1 MPIIQLPDGQKVS
14 FPDNATPEM
23 KSAFKA
29 KLAQKYGQ
37 PNAPQQQAA
46 PQSAQMQPAAS
57 AQPQGNLI
65 SDVGAGLTR
74 GVQQLGLG
82 ATQLGAEAYNALG
95 GENQQFRNYL
105 EQEAQRLKP
114 QANTPTIN
122 KISAATPE
130 TIAMLSPMGA
140 AGLGAKVG
148 ISAGKSAAA
157 SALQPTTAD
166 ESRINNTLTGAAGGA
181 LGEVGGAAIGR
192 VLNPQ
197 TREAAKKLLAENIP
211 LTAGQILGGTAQK
224 IEDSATSGLLTGGLI
239 TGAKRRSIEAF
250 ARSRVNDSLSK
261 IGEKL
266 PDEIP
271 MGREAIDYAQRK
283 ISDAYNVLLP
293 KLSGKVDD
301 AFSKDAIKIFNEFK
315 GVPEEKKAQLA
326 EIIKDSILGS
336 IDDVGKID
344 GKTLKGI
351 ETRLGDLGRRYSK
364 SSVTDEVL
372 LGQQIGKIQNSFR
385 EMLYRQNPTQRK
397 ALMDVNRAFALQERN
412 NAAAASV
419 GAVDG
424 VFTPAQYSQAV
435 RKGDSTRG
443 KRAFAAGKAFGQDMA
458 DTAKSV
464 LPSTIPDSGTAS
476 RLILQGAL
484 GAGIGGAAGSG
495 YISPEYL
502 IPAALIGGAYTPIG
516 QKAMTAALTKRPDAV
531 RKLGNVLRR
540 YGGAVGG
547 EATRINTQTENK

>member
-1 MPIIQLPDGQKVS
+1 MPYSIQTKDGIVVRNI
-14 FPDNATPEM
+14 PDNIPRDAPELKERVNRARAERTTP
-23 KSAFKA
+23 
-29 KLAQKYGQ
+29 
-37 PNAPQQQAA
+37 QQAA
-46 PQSAQMQPAAS
+46 PQPTQIQPAAS
-57 AQPQGNLI
+57 TQPQGNII
-65 SDVGAGLTR
+65 SDLGAGLTR

-114 QANTPTIN
+114 QENTPTIN
-122 KISAATPE
+122 KVSAAAPE
-130 TIAMLSPMGA
+130 TVAMFSPVGA

-166 ESRINNTLTGAAGGA
+166 ESRINNTITGAVGGA
-181 LGEVGGAAIGR
+181 LGEIGGAAIGR

-239 TGAKRRSIEAF
+239 SGAKRRSIEAF

-293 KLSGKVDD
+293 KLSGRIDD
-301 AFSKDAIKIFNEFK
+301 AFSKDAIKVFSEFK
-315 GVPEEKKAQLA
+315 GVPAEKKTQLA
-326 EIIKDSILGS
+326 EIIKENILGRV
-336 IDDVGKID
+336 DDAGKID
-344 GKTLKGI
+344 GQTLKGI
-351 ETRLGDLGRRYSK
+351 ETRLGELARQYST
-364 SSVTDEVL
+364 SSVTDERL
-372 LGQQIGKIQNSFR
+372 LAQQISKIQNSFR

-397 ALMDVNRAFALQERN
+397 ALMNVNRAFALQERN
-412 NAAAASV
+412 NAAAASA

-464 LPSTIPDSGTAS
+464 LPSTVPDSGTAG
-476 RLILQGAL
+476 RLLVNTL
-484 GAGIGGAAGSG
+484 GAGVGAGVGSG

-502 IPAALIGGAYTPIG
+502 IPAAIIGGAYTPAG
-516 QKAMTAALTKRPDAV
+516 QKAVTAALTKRPDAV

-547 EATRINTQTENK
+547 EATRINTQTEQK